1 MDLRV
6 NGLYLSEAI
15 LQEFGLGGNDQ
26 DQPQVKALNQFLLT
40 AREPWDKNLYQW
52 RLDRL
57 KDQISLAGEP
67 GAGNGAPVDS
77 KGNYIQVLPN
87 NEWLKKNASL
97 IKEIPNDCLPPEL
110 RKPNMMDK
118 VKGAFGMNE
127 GAVGEFSDSRQ
138 QAEQFLR
145 FSSGLYDPSKL
156 PKDMVITPTLKLA
169 PTATPFK
176 HGVDMNDWIMS
187 NLKAANEKLPKELQV
202 TDDKLS
208 QIGGLS
214 TYVPH
219 ADASNLSNLQAQLA
233 SAKSKG
239 YGPEVTDI
247 LQAQIDSISP
257 QDSDTTPPQP
267 LPQGTTPDSQPGM
280 ADKIKGAFGMNEGAF
295 GDGLDRIKSLTS
307 RVLRG

>member
-1 MDLRV
+1 MDLTV

-40 AREPWDKNLYQW
+40 AKEPWDKNLYQW

-57 KDQISLAGEP
+57 KDQISMAGEP

-87 NEWLKKNASL
+87 SEWLKKNTSL
-97 IKEIPNDCLPPEL
+97 IKEIPNDCLPPEM

-118 VKGAFGMNE
+118 VKGVFGMNE
-127 GAVGEFSDSRQ
+127 GAVGEFSDPRQ
-138 QAEQFLR
+138 QAEQFLQ
-145 FSSGLYDPSKL
+145 FSSGLYDSSKL

-176 HGVDMNDWIMS
+176 QGVDMNDWIMS

-239 YGPEVTDI
+239 YGPEVTDT

-257 QDSDTTPPQP
+257 QDTDTTSPQP
-267 LPQGTTPDSQPGM
+267 LPQGITPDSQPGM
-280 ADKIKGAFGMNEGAF
+280 MDKITSAVGMNEGAF